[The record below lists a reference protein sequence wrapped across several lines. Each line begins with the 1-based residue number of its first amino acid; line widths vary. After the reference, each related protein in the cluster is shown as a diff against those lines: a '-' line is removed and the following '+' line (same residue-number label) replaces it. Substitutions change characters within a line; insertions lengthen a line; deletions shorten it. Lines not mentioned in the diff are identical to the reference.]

1 MNRILAGFRGYAA
14 DARAALTWAPV
25 EVALGWLVAFSA
37 SWAIAVQDANVLE
50 TWTRLGIAV
59 AIALPVVFGAS
70 ILRASDSIR
79 SSTRWSITAAALLVG
94 ALYGGLVFET
104 VISEAWRSWLLF
116 GASLAL
122 LTLTPLLMRD
132 RPVHAAQ
139 PPWNALAGE
148 RARFW
153 IFFQRVAMRAITVYG
168 MALLLAIGISIAVAS
183 VDTLFDLSAADEET
197 YFHIF
202 SWIVIGVG
210 TWAMAG
216 GAPDL
221 AAAVEVDRDA
231 ALVRARR
238 IGLYLLLPLLIVYT
252 GILYAYMV
260 RIAFLAEVPQN
271 LVSPLVLAAGAMWLA
286 GAIALE
292 PFHWLEEP
300 PIAARIIRF
309 FPWLAVPLVGLGMW
323 ALWLRVDQYGWTEFR
338 HVRMVALAGLLALAI
353 TGILRRL
360 KGRPPILKEIPIT
373 MVALLVFAATGPWGA
388 VGTALRSQTDRL
400 PDLVARAEAE
410 EVGDAM
416 RLVVTDAEQEVA
428 EVVRYLRDHF
438 GMETPEALV
447 PAPLLARLDSLNL
460 LWGGPRRPTDG
471 APPTQV
477 YANANLADG
486 IPNIPGGTL
495 YRFAAFDRRPAAPRG
510 DDLQAYLEGLRIR
523 VVRGGGVYVA
533 DLAPRV
539 DAPPF
544 RDVESDGDDVG
555 GRLPTRTSNVNLV
568 GDQAVV
574 PLVDASGEEAGVLV
588 LESLAL
594 EAPAGETLSAGRII
608 SASGVVV
615 LTAGS
620 QAGAG
625 TADGAPAPRPAG
637 APSDGP

>member
-37 SWAIAVQDANVLE
+37 SWAIAAQDAGVLE

-59 AIALPVVFGAS
+59 AIALPLVFGAS

-79 SSTRWSITAAALLVG
+79 PSTRWSITGAALLVG

-132 RPVHAAQ
+132 RAAQAAQ

-183 VDTLFDLSAADEET
+183 VDTLFDLSVTDEET

-216 GAPDL
+216 AAPDL

-238 IGLYLLLPLLIVYT
+238 VGLYLLLPLLIVYT
-252 GILYAYMV
+252 AILYAYMV

-300 PIAARIIRF
+300 PVAARIIRF

-338 HVRMVALAGLLALAI
+338 HIRMVALAGLLALAI
-353 TGILRRL
+353 TGIARRL
-360 KGRPPILKEIPIT
+360 KGRPPVLKEIPIT

-388 VGTALRSQTDRL
+388 VGTALRSQTDRV
-400 PDLVARAEAE
+400 PELVARAEAE
-410 EVGDAM
+410 AVGDAA
-416 RLVVTDAEQEVA
+416 RLGVTDAEQDLA

-438 GMETPEALV
+438 GAEAPETHV

-460 LWGGPRRPTDG
+460 LWGGPMRDEDR
-471 APPTQV
+471 ARMRQV

-486 IPNIPGGTL
+486 IPNVPAGTL
-495 YRFAAFDRRPAAPRG
+495 FRFSAFDRRPVPTGG
-510 DDLQAYLEGLRIR
+510 DDLRAFLEGLRIR
-523 VVRGGGVYVA
+523 VVRGDATYVA
-533 DLAPRV
+533 DLTPLV

-544 RDVESDGDDVG
+544 RDAGGRAGDAD
-555 GRLPTRTSNVNLV
+555 GRLPTPTSNVNLV
-568 GDQAVV
+568 GDQAIVA
-574 PLVDASGEEAGVLV
+574 LVDASGEGAGVLV
-588 LESLAL
+588 LESLAV
-594 EAPAGETLSAGRII
+594 EAPAGELLTAGRIV
-608 SASGVVV
+608 SASGVAV
-615 LTAGS
+615 LTG
-620 QAGAG
+620 
-625 TADGAPAPRPAG
+625 GAPPAV
-637 APSDGP
+637 P